1 MSKYTPGPWEA
12 VSKEGRIGVDVR
24 SVSGRR
30 VAATY
35 GVCNA
40 PRSKEG
46 AKHQAEEDR
55 ANAIFIAAAPDLA
68 EALQDCMLW
77 LSAFAQGFSNRG
89 ALQASD
95 RYKKYGDAL
104 QKAGI
109 RDEEDL

>member
-1 MSKYTPGPWEA
+1 MSKHTPGPWEA

-68 EALQDCMLW
+68 AALQDCMKW
-77 LSAFAQGFSNRG
+77 LSAFAQGEPWLLSATN
-89 ALQASD
+89 
-95 RYKKYGDAL
+95 RYKKYVAAL

-109 RDEEDL
+109 KDEEDL